1 MALSSPEKNVGA
13 ALQIHYMKLYL
24 IKFIFLFLAITTLVS
39 CHDEPEDPNAQLN
52 ADIQQIDAHLA
63 GLGVTDDVLYDN
75 NTGIRFVIGTYGQNP
90 PARKDQ
96 KVTVLYKGTL
106 LSTGAE
112 FASGTMEE
120 KLEDIEPLGLNR
132 AIGAM
137 MEGTTAT
144 FYIPSDYGYGKA
156 GTSTVPANSVLVYTL
171 TLQKVEKTSA
181 EQLQFKSDTAAI
193 NKFFIDNNISNA
205 TKHSSGMWYTVSEVG
220 AGINPTVYSRVSFN
234 YKLRLLNAP
243 TSIVEQGPLTESVF
257 NLIHGLRS
265 GLPLI
270 RNGSKATFY
279 IPSVLGFGN
288 EGSNKI
294 PENSNLIFEID
305 LTSIAQ

>member
-1 MALSSPEKNVGA
+1 
-13 ALQIHYMKLYL
+13 MKLYL
-24 IKFIFLFLAITTLVS
+24 IKFIFLFLGITTLVS

-52 ADIQQIDAHLA
+52 AEIQQIDAHLA

-75 NTGIRFVIGTYGQNP
+75 NTGIRFVVGTYGQNP

-96 KVTVLYKGTL
+96 KVTVLYKGTI

-112 FASGTMEE
+112 FASGTIED
-120 KLEDIEPLGLNR
+120 KLENIEPLGLNR

-181 EQLQFKSDTAAI
+181 EQLQFQTDTAAVH
-193 NKFFIDNNISNA
+193 KFIIDNNISNA
-205 TKHSSGMWYTVSEVG
+205 TKHPSGIWYIVSEVG
-220 AGINPTVYSRVSFN
+220 SGINPNVYSSVSFN
-234 YKLRLLNAP
+234 YKLMLMSKP
-243 TSIVEQGPLTESVF
+243 SSIVEQSALANQSLFG
-257 NLIHGLRS
+257 LINGLKS

-279 IPSVLGFGN
+279 IPSVLGY
-288 EGSNKI
+288 GSQGSSKI

-305 LTSIAQ
+305 LTSTTE